1 MMHSEW
7 LWYDNNWYYLQ
18 SWGGMYKSQW
28 VTIKGATYYFRSW
41 GGIYKNGWQEVD
53 GEKRITSEAGEASI
67 RIPTS
72 TAITL
77 IKTVSAGTAKIS
89 AWQSTQD
96 TREEETAR
104 KSRSDRD
111 HRPIRR
117 RLLPEHAVWQPVS
130 MSMS

>member
-53 GEKRITSEAGEASI
+53 GKTYYFRSWGGIYKDTYIDGYYVD
-67 RIPTS
+67 
-72 TAITL
+72 
-77 IKTVSAGTAKIS
+77 KTVSAGTAKIS

-117 RLLPEHAVWQPVS
+117 RLLPEHAVWQPAS

>member
-1 MMHSEW
+1 MMCIII
-7 LWYDNNWYYLQ
+7 L
-18 SWGGMYKSQW
+18 MIRARC
-28 VTIKGATYYFRSW
+28 T
-41 GGIYKNGWQEVD
+41 GIVFLSMTRIRIMLMRM
-53 GEKRITSEAGEASI
+53 EKWHPGSNRLTGSGITSEAGAASI

-117 RLLPEHAVWQPVS
+117 RLLPEHAVWQPAS